1 MSPVLEGKKSMILKT
16 ERQKKREG
24 ERGRLESD
32 SRMNKVS
39 ETAQEKITAI
49 NLTERENRLI
59 D

>member
-1 MSPVLEGKKSMILKT
+1 MILKT

-24 ERGRLESD
+24 ERGSLESD

-49 NLTERENRLI
+49 NLTERENCLI

>member
-1 MSPVLEGKKSMILKT
+1 MILKT

-24 ERGRLESD
+24 ERGSLESD
-32 SRMNKVS
+32 SQMNKVS